1 MGYAIFGPKC
11 SMYYMLLSI
20 WGIVM
25 LTLMG
30 IFFKIRSPALFED
43 ISTSQTEW
51 AVYNF
56 SVEFVQE
63 KYDVSAIN
71 CWIAAGLYV
80 ILFLFSF
87 VQQKLNSHQVF
98 ES

>member
-1 MGYAIFGPKC
+1 
-11 SMYYMLLSI
+11 
-20 WGIVM
+20 
-25 LTLMG
+25 MG
-30 IFFKIRSPALFED
+30 IFFKVRSPALFED
-43 ISTSQTEW
+43 ISTNQKEW